1 MYTKEDLKRD
11 LTAMGLDGTETIM
24 VHSSMKSLG
33 DVDGRADTVVDA
45 LMEFFEDGLLLA
57 PTHTWNQMCEE
68 YNIFDRTTEPACVG
82 IIPNVFMKKAGV
94 LRSLHPTHSIA
105 AYGKRAAE
113 YIKGD
118 ENAKTPCPPEGCF
131 GRLKDENAKILL
143 VGVTHI
149 RNTYIHSV
157 EEMLNVPD
165 RFTEKPVTF
174 KIVMPDKTLKSVE
187 VYRHYNKEAEE
198 KGQVISD
205 SFDEMKEL
213 FYRTGA
219 AKNVKLADAQCIL
232 CDAVKIY
239 EAIADTYLRL

>member
-1 MYTKEDLKRD
+1 MYTKENLKNDLK
-11 LTAMGLDGTETIM
+11 AMGLNGTETIM

-33 DVDGRADTVVDA
+33 DVEGGADTVVDA
-45 LMEFFEDGLLLA
+45 LMEFFKDGLLLA
-57 PTHTWNQMCEE
+57 PTHTWNQMSEE
-68 YNIFDRTTEPACVG
+68 YNVFDNKKEPACVG
-82 IIPNVFMKKAGV
+82 IIPNVFMKKPGV
-94 LRSLHPTHSIA
+94 VRSLHPTHSIA

-113 YIKGD
+113 YIKGE
-118 ENAKTPCPPEGCF
+118 ENAKTPCPPNGCF

-174 KIVMPDKTLKSVE
+174 KIVMPDNTLKSAD
-187 VYRHYNKEAEE
+187 VYRHYNKEAEA

-213 FYRTGA
+213 FYKRGA
-219 AKNVKLADAQCIL
+219 AENVRLGDAQCIL
-232 CDAVKIY
+232 CDALKIY
-239 EAIADTYLRL
+239 EAVADMY